1 LQKPKTNGRKFFAT
15 LCMILAFCSVTFLV
29 SGCAAGGSTSSAST
43 SGSTT
48 TTVTPSATSA
58 VYGTSITLTATVS
71 PSGATGTITFY
82 DGSTS
87 LGTGT
92 LSSGSAS
99 ISTSALAVGTHSITA
114 SYGGSSSYSSSTSSA
129 VTVTITSASTT
140 ATTTT
145 LSTTSNSATAG
156 TAVTFTATVSPSA
169 ATGSV
174 TFYDGTTSL
183 GSATLSSGSASLGT
197 STLTAGTHT
206 ITATYAGNS
215 TYASSTSSSVSVTIN
230 SSSSSTD
237 CSSYTGTPLIVCLSQ
252 AFYATLSTS
261 QQSSVVLS
269 YTAANAEVW
278 SNLPTNMISRNGLKF
293 GSLSSTQLT
302 AALALVQ
309 AVLSSEGYTRFLN
322 VRIADDYL
330 ASNGG
335 GTTAYGSG
343 LYYIAFLGTP
353 STSTAWQLQVGGHH
367 YALNVTYNGNY
378 FSATPFFLGVE
389 PPSFTVSGTTYTV
402 LEKQRAAA
410 YALGQTLT
418 SNSSAKLSGTFDD
431 VVMGVNSSTGHDTN
445 YPQTYPTSGRGVL
458 YSSLSSTQQA
468 LVKTF
473 IEAWVNDQNSTTAS
487 TLLALYESD
496 TALANTYVGYSGT
509 GAFTTQGDYIRV
521 DGPRVWVEF
530 VVQNGIVFQNGI
542 HYHSLWRDK
551 TADYG
556 GDF

>member
-1 LQKPKTNGRKFFAT
+1 MTSYPCRKWTTVPRT
-15 LCMILAFCSVTFLV
+15 LSLLVFTLAALISI
-29 SGCAAGGSTSSAST
+29 GCGGSSSSSTSSSST
-43 SGSTT
+43 STT
-48 TTVTPSATSA
+48 TTLTPSATSA
-58 VYGTSITLTATVS
+58 TSGTSITLTATVS
-71 PSGATGTITFY
+71 PSSATGTITFY
-82 DGSTS
+82 DGTTS
-87 LGTGT
+87 LGTAT
-92 LSSGSAS
+92 LSSGAAS
-99 ISTSALAVGTHSITA
+99 LATSTLSVGTHSITA
-114 SYGGSSSYSSSTSSA
+114 TYGGSSTYSSSTSSA

-145 LSTTSNSATAG
+145 LSTTATSATYG
-156 TAVTFTATVSPSA
+156 TSLTLTAAVSPTA

-174 TFYDGTTSL
+174 TFYDSSTSL
-183 GSATLSSGSASLGT
+183 GAVTLSSGSASLST
-197 STLTAGTHT
+197 SALSVGTHT

-215 TYASSTSSSVSVTIN
+215 TYASSTSSSVSVTIT
-230 SSSSSTD
+230 SSSSSD
-237 CSSYTGTPLIVCLSQ
+237 CSSYTGTPLVVCLSE
-252 AFYATLSTS
+252 AFYATLSTT

-269 YTAANAEVW
+269 YTLANAEVW
-278 SNLPTNMISRNGLKF
+278 SNLPTSMISRNGLKF
-293 GSLSSTQLT
+293 GDLSSTQLT

-309 AVLSSEGYTRFLN
+309 AVLSTEGYERFLN

-330 ASNGG
+330 ADNGG
-335 GTTAYGSG
+335 GTTSYGSG

-353 STSTAWQLQVGGHH
+353 STSSAWQLQVGGHH
-367 YALNVTYNGNY
+367 YALNATYNGTY
-378 FSATPFFLGVE
+378 LSTTPFFLGVE

-418 SNSSAKLSGTFDD
+418 SNSSAVLSGTFDD

-496 TALANTYVGYSGT
+496 TALADTYVGYSGT

-530 VVQNGIVFQNGI
+530 VVQNGIVFTTGI
-542 HYHSLWRDK
+542 HYHSIWRDK

>member
-1 LQKPKTNGRKFFAT
+1 MISQLFRSRTTVLRT
-15 LCMILAFCSVTFLV
+15 LSALV
-29 SGCAAGGSTSSAST
+29 LTCAALSPIGCGSSGSSSSSST
-43 SGSTT
+43 STT

-58 VYGTSITLTATVS
+58 VSGTSIKLTATVS
-71 PSGATGTITFY
+71 PSSATGTITFY

-87 LGTGT
+87 LGTAT
-92 LSSGSAS
+92 LSSGAAS
-99 ISTSALAVGTHSITA
+99 ISTSTLSVGTHSITA
-114 SYGGSSSYSSSTSSA
+114 SYGGSSSYDSSTSSA

-145 LSTTSNSATAG
+145 LSTTLTSATYG
-156 TAVTFTATVSPSA
+156 TAVTFTAEVSPSA

-183 GSATLSSGSASLGT
+183 GAVTLSSGSASVST
-197 STLTAGTHT
+197 SALAVGTHT
-206 ITATYAGNS
+206 ITATYGGSS
-215 TYASSTSSSVSVTIN
+215 TYTSSTSSSVTVTV
-230 SSSSSTD
+230 SSSSTSSD
-237 CSSYTGTPLIVCLSQ
+237 CSSYTDTPLIVCLAN

-269 YTAANAEVW
+269 YTLANAEVW
-278 SNLPTNMISRNGLKF
+278 SNLPTSMISRNGLKF
-293 GSLSSTQLT
+293 GDLSSDQLT

-309 AVLSSEGYTRFLN
+309 AVLSTEGYERFLN

-330 ASNGG
+330 ADNGG
-335 GTTAYGSG
+335 GTTSYGSG

-353 STSTAWQLQVGGHH
+353 STSSAWQLQVGGHH
-367 YALNVTYNGNY
+367 YALNATYNGTY
-378 FSATPFFLGVE
+378 ISTTPFFLGVE
-389 PPSFTVSGTTYTV
+389 PPSFTVSGTTYAV
-402 LEKQRAAA
+402 LEKQSAAA

-418 SNSSAKLSGTFDD
+418 SNSSAVLSGSFDD

-458 YSSLSSTQQA
+458 YSSLSSTQQT

-496 TALANTYVGYSGT
+496 TALADTYVGYSGT

-530 VVQNGIVFQNGI
+530 VVQNGIVFSTGI

>member
-1 LQKPKTNGRKFFAT
+1 MYPSTSRRSRASVLSLLIAT
-15 LCMILAFCSVTFLV
+15 IVAWVGIV
-29 SGCAAGGSTSSAST
+29 GCGSGGSGSTAST
-43 SGSTT
+43 SGTT
-48 TTVTPSATSA
+48 TTTLTSSATAAS
-58 VYGTSITLTATVS
+58 YGTAITLTATVA
-71 PSGATGTITFY
+71 PSGATGSIIFY

-87 LGTGT
+87 LGSVAV
-92 LSSGSAS
+92 SSGAAS
-99 ISTSALAVGTHSITA
+99 LSTSTLAVGTHSLTA
-114 SYGGSSSYSSSTSSA
+114 IYGGSSAYSGSTSST
-129 VTVTITSASTT
+129 VSVTITSAATT

-145 LSTTSNSATAG
+145 LSATTTSATYG
-156 TAVTFTATVSPSA
+156 TAITFTAAVSPSA
-169 ATGSV
+169 ATGTV

-183 GSATLSSGSASLGT
+183 GSSTLSSGSTTLST
-197 STLTAGTHT
+197 SALAAGTHS
-206 ITATYAGNS
+206 ITATYAGDT
-215 TYASSTSSSVSVTIN
+215 TYASSTSSALSVTI
-230 SSSSSTD
+230 SSSTSTS
-237 CSSYTGTPLIVCLSQ
+237 CSSYTGTPLIVCLAQ
-252 AFYATLSTS
+252 AFYATLSTT

-269 YTAANAEVW
+269 YTLANAEVW
-278 SNLPTNMISRNGLKF
+278 SNLPTSNISRNGLKF
-293 GSLSSTQLT
+293 STLSSTQLS
-302 AALALVQ
+302 AALALAQ
-309 AVLSSEGYTRFLN
+309 AVLSSDGYTQFLN

-335 GTTAYGSG
+335 GTSSYGSG

-353 STSTAWQLQVGGHH
+353 STTSAWQLQIGGHH
-367 YALNVTYNGNY
+367 YALNATYNGNY
-378 FSATPFFLGVE
+378 LSATPFFLGVE
-389 PPSFTVSGTTYTV
+389 PPSFTVSGVTYKV
-402 LEKQRAAA
+402 LETQRAAA
-410 YALGQTLT
+410 YNLGQTLT

-458 YSSLSSTQQA
+458 YSSLSTAQQA

-496 TALANTYVGYSGT
+496 SALAQTYVGYSGT

-530 VVQNGIVFQNGI
+530 VVQNGIVFQNAI